1 VLRFALLF
9 ALSLAAAFP
18 LRAQERD
25 RFRQEPY
32 SFVGMTLA
40 ELLNRF
46 GPPRA
51 VYPSRGDEPWQD
63 DVVFEYNEGDFY
75 IFKDRVWQAGVKA
88 AYNIRVGDPKPAAL
102 LALGDEARDMGDYA
116 LYSLPQS
123 GWPLTLRIN
132 FNTGT
137 VSAIFIY
144 RPDF

>member
-1 VLRFALLF
+1 M
-9 ALSLAAAFP
+9 P
-18 LRAQERD
+18 
-25 RFRQEPY
+25 
-32 SFVGMTLA
+32 LA

-75 IFKDRVWQAGVKA
+75 VFKDRVWQVSVKM
-88 AYNIRVGDPKPAAL
+88 AYNIRIGDPKPAAL
-102 LALGDEARDMGDYA
+102 LVLGDDARDLGDYA
-116 LYSLPQS
+116 LFSLPPD

-132 FNTGT
+132 FNAGT